1 MCNAVAFCGNLKS
14 IDGYTW
20 NSDKWRCD
28 FSECNGKL
36 NEDIFIVLV
45 EVSSGI
51 VRAR

>member
-1 MCNAVAFCGNLKS
+1 MCNAVAFCGKLKS
-14 IDGYTW
+14 IDCYTW
-20 NSDKWRCD
+20 NSDEWKCE

-36 NEDIFIVLV
+36 NEDTFIVLV